1 MKSTLLIALAAIV
14 AASLTFATPASAV
27 QYGVALGTIEHV
39 STQNV
44 RIKVWATKQD
54 MSFLVVPKFKNLLSK
69 DGKTTYEMAS
79 LAPGMDVDV
88 HWSQS
93 LGLRHAD
100 GIYVLNAH
108 GHVLKKVKG

>member
-1 MKSTLLIALAAIV
+1 MKTSILIALAAIV

-27 QYGVALGTIEHV
+27 QYGVALGTVEHV
-39 STQNV
+39 STANIRV
-44 RIKVWATKQD
+44 HVWATKQD
-54 MSFLVVPKFKNLLSK
+54 ISFLLVPKFKNLLSK

-100 GIYVLNAH
+100 AIYILNAH
-108 GHVLKKVKG
+108 GHVLDKVKG